1 MFRLELANEFAGDC
15 GTATYTWDITTS
27 KWSLTTGCEPSYC
40 VSTPPEDP
48 EPFTPNGITED
59 VQCTIGGSFY
69 TLGYN
74 EVVQACRSQRVPL
87 HLVEGCN
94 LIRINEF
101 AEESAKVLVD
111 YSTIIALQAIG
122 FDKLIGQ
129 LVITNSEQTTFTSGF
144 GPHTT
149 FRKRERFSPVGVT
162 RLFGNIYVLHLE
174 GPWYWLSK
182 CPAPNKIFNKTRHTS
197 KDNDQWYFEKTTKEG
212 VPYTAKQIMEELYQH
227 FIDTYTNEDIV
238 GTDDINLYFEGLVV
252 ESNTFDYYISNFNAG
267 KKTVWEALKELV
279 ILFRSGMYVDDN
291 KNLVVST
298 YSDTNYTINPL
309 TVITGNSQITDFDR
323 PAKVEVHYEHH
334 GYQHYNHE
342 SDFPIDCQNAMA
354 IYTWND
360 EESKWELTV
369 PCNAVYSWDDTD
381 SDAIITISEDIF
393 CTSEEP
399 TEAGTTPDEEQNV
412 PCKPD
417 TEVYPTPVKQSVKDG
432 YFEFDYPVLR
442 ICAPYVRQWEPN
454 QVDVDSTITQL
465 VTLLGKLIDAPKEV
479 ITAVKDFPIAFDRPL
494 IATVG
499 CQNDYLEFEV
509 TTAPDLKQYYCL
521 PFEGYEKD
529 PIREL
534 WLYKK
539 DSSIQSSTDLD
550 EPEVTIYYPGDRSVV
565 RKTGVTLSN
574 PTNAEIP
581 SGEFAYCFQSGDK
594 FYPIAGGSGGCDHI
608 EFKIISVEGN
618 EAEVEVTGIPCNCS
632 EVEGMDEYGMLTV
645 EDTLGCLFSDEPAED
660 LVDRKGFAVRIKPVE
675 DGTPN
680 DEDCKWAVI
689 SLCCPPT
696 GVDEGGGGG
705 GNGDPPGEPG

>member
-15 GTATYTWDITTS
+15 GTATYTWDDSSSRWDRTS
-27 KWSLTTGCEPSYC
+27 SCEPSYC
-40 VSTPPEDP
+40 DSNPPEDP
-48 EPFTPNGITED
+48 GASQGVTED

-94 LIRINEF
+94 LIRMNEF

-111 YSTIIALQAIG
+111 YSTVVAFQAIG
-122 FDKLIGQ
+122 FDKLVGQ
-129 LVITNSEQTTFTSGF
+129 ITITNSEETVFASGF
-144 GPHTT
+144 GSHTT
-149 FRKRERFSPVGVT
+149 FRKRERFSPVGIT
-162 RLFGNIYVLHLE
+162 RLFGNIYVIHLE
-174 GPWYWLSK
+174 GPWYWLNK

-197 KDNDQWYFEKTTKEG
+197 KDNDQWYFEKTTKEVTTG
-212 VPYTAKQIMEELYQH
+212 VYAPYTAKQIMEELYQH
-227 FIDTYTNEDIV
+227 FIDTYTDEDIV
-238 GTDDINLYFEGLVV
+238 GADDTNLYFEGLQV
-252 ESNTFDYYISNFNAG
+252 ESSTFDYYISNFNTG
-267 KKTVWEALKELV
+267 KKTVWGALKELV
-279 ILFRSGMYVDDN
+279 TLFRAGMYVDNN
-291 KNLVVST
+291 KNLVVSA
-298 YSDTNYTINPL
+298 YSNTPYTINSS
-309 TVITGNSQITDFDR
+309 TVITGRSQIADFDR
-323 PAKVEVHYEHH
+323 PAKIEVRHEHH

-342 SDFPIDCQNAMA
+342 SDYPFSCQDASA
-354 IYTWND
+354 TYTWN
-360 EESKWELTV
+360 
-369 PCNAVYSWDDTD
+369 ATD
-381 SDAIITISEDIF
+381 SEWVLTIPCDDL
-393 CTSEEP
+393 CDSEEP
-399 TEAGTTPDEEQNV
+399 SGAGTTPDEEQTTD
-412 PCKPD
+412 CEAD
-417 TEVYPTPVKQSVKDG
+417 TEIYPTPTKGPVEDG
-432 YFEFDYPVLR
+432 YTQISYPVLR

-454 QVDVDSTITQL
+454 QADVSSTVGQL
-465 VTLLGKLIDAPKEV
+465 VTLLGKIIDAPKEV
-479 ITAVKDFPIAFDRPL
+479 VTAVKDFPVQFDRPL

-509 TTAPDLKQYYCL
+509 TTAPDLHQYYCI

-539 DSSIQSSTDLD
+539 ESEAPSEEEEEEEN
-550 EPEVTIYYPGDRSVV
+550 EPEVTIYYPGDSSVV

-632 EVEGMDEYGMLTV
+632 EVEGMDENGMLTV